1 MIDLIEPRPPATAAD
16 LEAAEARLAE
26 LGHRI
31 PESYRAFLAEH
42 DGGEPVRA
50 YYRFEQNERDEEDMV
65 QTFLGVAPVDPPLMN
80 LLDTAGVLGDGVP
93 SGVLP
98 IAPDPLG
105 NYVCLDARD
114 GRDGPVLFWDHE
126 EGFDPPDDS
135 NLHEIAPDLQTFLA
149 SLTERTETVPPPQPQ
164 RTGWRRVLGR

>member
-1 MIDLIEPRPPATAAD
+1 VIDLVEPRSPASAED
-16 LEAAEARLAE
+16 LEVAEARLAD

-31 PESYRAFLAEH
+31 PPSYRAFLAEH

-50 YYRFEQNERDEEDMV
+50 YYRFEQNDRDEEDMV

-80 LLDTAGVLGDGVP
+80 LVDTAGMLGDGVP

-105 NYVCLDARD
+105 NYVCIDTRD
-114 GRDGPVLFWDHE
+114 GGDGPVLFWDHE
-126 EGFDPPDDS
+126 EEFG
-135 NLHEIAPDLQTFLA
+135 NLYEIAADLPSFLDGLA
-149 SLTERTETVPPPQPQ
+149 EREPPPAAPEPQ
-164 RTGWRRVLGR
+164 RTGWRRVFGR